1 MSTRKDLRD
10 EFPTVMARAY
20 KQYQMLRH
28 VEDIMSR
35 DVVTIG
41 PDASMADAAA
51 RMGDKRIGSLIVV
64 IEGTPKGIVTER
76 DLLSGVLAKG
86 KDPATITVGEV
97 MSAPLITIDAGATI
111 KQAAQAMMAKKG
123 RLAVFQR
130 GDDGERLVG
139 IITAADLIKSLPESE
154 DTLMSIDD
162 VMTRH
167 LVTADAAT
175 SVRAVATT
183 MGAKR
188 IGSVVVTRDGVPYGI
203 FTERD
208 LLTHIL
214 ARGRSIDTAV
224 GEVASSPL
232 VTIPPGSTI
241 HETAATMTV
250 NKVRRLPIVED
261 GTFVGIVT
269 ARDLVEAYSK

>member
-1 MSTRKDLRD
+1 
-10 EFPTVMARAY
+10 MARAY
-20 KQYQMLRH
+20 KQYKMLRH
-28 VEDIMSR
+28 VEDIMSC

-41 PDASMADAAA
+41 PNASMAEAAVL
-51 RMGDKRIGSLIVV
+51 MGDKHIGSLIVV
-64 IEGTPKGIVTER
+64 IEGTPAGIITER

-86 KDPATITVGEV
+86 KDPATIKVGEV
-97 MSAPLITIDAGATI
+97 MSSPLITVDARATI
-111 KQAAQAMMAKKG
+111 KQAAQAMMVKKG
-123 RLAVFQR
+123 RLAVYQR
-130 GDDGERLVG
+130 RDGKERLVG

-162 VMTRH
+162 VMTRR

-175 SVRAVATT
+175 SVGAVATT

-188 IGSVVVTRDGVPYGI
+188 IGSVVVTRDGTPYGI

-214 ARGRSIDTAV
+214 ARGRSLDTAV
-224 GEVASSPL
+224 GEAASSPL
-232 VTIPPGSTI
+232 VTIPTGSTI

-250 NKVRRLPIVED
+250 NQVRRLPVVED
-261 GTFVGIVT
+261 GAFVGIVT

>member
-1 MSTRKDLRD
+1 
-10 EFPTVMARAY
+10 MARAY
-20 KQYQMLRH
+20 KQYKMLRH

-35 DVVTIG
+35 EVVTID
-41 PDASMADAAA
+41 PNASMAEAAA
-51 RMGDKRIGSLIVV
+51 LMGDKHIGSLIVV
-64 IEGTPKGIVTER
+64 IEGTPAGIVTER

-86 KDPATITVGEV
+86 KDPATIKVGEV
-97 MSAPLITIDAGATI
+97 MSSPLITVDASATI
-111 KQAAQAMMAKKG
+111 KQAAQAMMVKKG
-123 RLAVFQR
+123 RLAVYQR
-130 GDDGERLVG
+130 RDGKERLVG

-162 VMTRH
+162 VMTRR

-175 SVRAVATT
+175 SVGAVATT

-188 IGSVVVTRDGVPYGI
+188 IGSVVVTRDGTPYGI

-208 LLTHIL
+208 LLTNIL
-214 ARGRSIDTAV
+214 ARGRSLDTAV
-224 GEVASSPL
+224 GEATSSPL
-232 VTIPPGSTI
+232 VTIPPDSTI

-250 NKVRRLPIVED
+250 NQVRRLPIVED